1 MNFRGVS
8 KEQGSRPG
16 SGLTSAL
23 FGFYLMSMCIACH
36 AGQFL
41 SGQKIR
47 WDTPGQLASPGG
59 KWMIKV
65 DGDPAS
71 SREETEV
78 ILKERRA
85 EKSVP
90 LFVFDR
96 QATVFW
102 GSGETLLVLNAPGA
116 GREEILVFHPPSVF
130 DNGDVASSGELDKS
144 VKRHIEARIGRGRD
158 VGFYIPRVKAWSG
171 DTLVLAVGGTAV
183 PKAPGSMAAYC
194 YLFTVDTKRRQVIEV
209 RDMGGKTA
217 RGKSESCQIFP

>member
-1 MNFRGVS
+1 MNFWGVS

-23 FGFYLMSMCIACH
+23 FGFYLMSMCISGH
-36 AGQFL
+36 AEQFL
-41 SGQKIR
+41 SGQRIR
-47 WDTPGQLASPGG
+47 WDTPAQLASPGG
-59 KWMIKV
+59 KWLINV
-65 DGDPAS
+65 NGDPAS
-71 SREETEV
+71 SREETGV
-78 ILKERRA
+78 VLKERRE

-102 GSGETLLVLNAPGA
+102 GGERALLVLNAPGA
-116 GREEILVFHPPSVF
+116 GREEILFFHPSTVF
-130 DNGDVASSGELDKS
+130 DNGDVTSSGELDKS
-144 VKRHIEARIGRGRD
+144 VRRHIEARIGRGRD
-158 VGFYIPRVKAWSG
+158 VGFYVPRVKAWNG
-171 DTLVLAVGGTAV
+171 DTLVLAIGGTAV